1 MIYTSWVEETLSG
14 IFCYW
19 PRHHVKSRIKHCEL
33 PDKAWKQFPA
43 RIFMTTGSA
52 QGSQKEASELPVSAE
67 RGGPTK
73 VQQQLLMK
81 MDAILANQ
89 AEILLMLR
97 KILTSGAPD
106 VEEDILQRPCRNEK
120 ELQEL
125 CLAME
130 EPIKRQNMIHYLR
143 SLGGGNLGAMVR
155 LLLKKVGTNGLLS
168 TYSLRGKKEKRAFG
182 DLNVCQII
190 TKACLLN
197 FKHAKVTD
205 VESLIGATLK
215 FAPHRGKQQKKPIE
229 DHREQPDH

>member
-1 MIYTSWVEETLSG
+1 
-14 IFCYW
+14 
-19 PRHHVKSRIKHCEL
+19 
-33 PDKAWKQFPA
+33 
-43 RIFMTTGSA
+43 
-52 QGSQKEASELPVSAE
+52 
-67 RGGPTK
+67 
-73 VQQQLLMK
+73 MK

-89 AEILLMLR
+89 AEILPMLR

-155 LLLKKVGTNGLLS
+155 LLLKRLGQMASCPPTVSEGRRR
-168 TYSLRGKKEKRAFG
+168 RGPSG

-215 FAPHRGKQQKKPIE
+215 FAPHRGKQQKKTIE